1 MAAEFFDPTDEQLAS
16 TVYKRGAE
24 RSSLERAVYRDETE
38 EQMARRI
45 FRQALPAAAS
55 SIVDIAMNSQN
66 DRTKLDA
73 SKYIVERNLGKVG
86 DDAAFVGDN
95 ALAELVKG
103 LEIDLRNET
112 R

>member
-1 MAAEFFDPTDEQLAS
+1 MAAEFFDPTDEQLKA
-16 TVYKRGAE
+16 TVYRRGAE
-24 RSSLERAVYRDETE
+24 RSSLERAVYANETE

-45 FRQALPAAAS
+45 FREALPMAAA
-55 SIVDIAMNSQN
+55 SIVDIASNSQN

-86 DDAAFVGDN
+86 DDAAFVGEGT
-95 ALAELVKG
+95 LADLVKG
-103 LEIDLRNET
+103 LEMDLRNET